1 MAENETNTA
10 FVSKN
15 TSNKSYPFMHEIQSE
30 TFLGIVIINK
40 PTECLFCKLNESNFL
55 KTMAENET
63 RTVVTVLIKADDNML
78 TCHTNYVFL
87 PSKC

>member
-40 PTECLFCKLNESNFL
+40 PTEC
-55 KTMAENET
+55 
-63 RTVVTVLIKADDNML
+63 
-78 TCHTNYVFL
+78 
-87 PSKC
+87 